1 MAAGAILLSALAGV
15 GVTVGTHIL
24 RCGGAWD
31 RPFAEDAAA
40 DVAALQGAD
49 FPTLTDEA
57 AQAISA
63 AILAARERQDSVGG
77 ITQTAVCGLP
87 AGVGEPW
94 FDSVESLLSHAV
106 FSIGGVKGIE
116 FGGGFSAVC
125 GYGSAFN
132 DSFRMRDGRV
142 TTATN
147 RNGGVNGGIT
157 NGMDVVFDVTFRPTP
172 SIAKEQRTVDLTT
185 MTETTISVPGRHD
198 ACIALRAAPAVESA
212 AALAVC
218 QLLPD
223 TPADLDGL
231 RCRLDETDAA
241 ILELFDRR
249 QRLSAAIGAYKSAHG
264 LPVRDKAREAEVLR
278 TRGDMLP
285 ERRDQAERLMTLL
298 MALSREEQ
306 A

>member
-1 MAAGAILLSALAGV
+1 MARGAV
-15 GVTVGTHIL
+15 RTVSNH
-24 RCGGAWD
+24 
-31 RPFAEDAAA
+31 
-40 DVAALQGAD
+40 
-49 FPTLTDEA
+49 
-57 AQAISA
+57 S
-63 AILAARERQDSVGG
+63 GG
-77 ITQTAVCGLP
+77 INA
-87 AGVGEPW
+87 
-94 FDSVESLLSHAV
+94 
-106 FSIGGVKGIE
+106 
-116 FGGGFSAVC
+116 
-125 GYGSAFN
+125 
-132 DSFRMRDGRV
+132 
-142 TTATN
+142 
-147 RNGGVNGGIT
+147 GIT

-223 TPADLDGL
+223 VPSDLNGL
-231 RCRLDETDAA
+231 RQRLDETDAA

>member
-1 MAAGAILLSALAGV
+1 MVYVHKRCPPLALKREELLFRPDEGKRVLAY
-15 GVTVGTHIL
+15 
-24 RCGGAWD
+24 AW
-31 RPFAEDAAA
+31 A
-40 DVAALQGAD
+40 AALQQAVVCIGRFLIQGMLSGLGTNTVTGYNMGMRA
-49 FPTLTDEA
+49 EA
-57 AQAISA
+57 FLFCFAQ
-63 AILAARERQDSVGG
+63 G
-77 ITQTAVCGLP
+77 T
-87 AGVGEPW
+87 
-94 FDSVESLLSHAV
+94 
-106 FSIGGVKGIE
+106 
-116 FGGGFSAVC
+116 
-125 GYGSAFN
+125 
-132 DSFRMRDGRV
+132 
-142 TTATN
+142 
-147 RNGGVNGGIT
+147 
-157 NGMDVVFDVTFRPTP
+157 
-172 SIAKEQRTVDLTT
+172 
-185 MTETTISVPGRHD
+185 
-198 ACIALRAAPAVESA
+198 A

-249 QRLSAAIGAYKSAHG
+249 QRLSAAIGAYKSSHG

>member
-1 MAAGAILLSALAGV
+1 MLYAI
-15 GVTVGTHIL
+15 
-24 RCGGAWD
+24 
-31 RPFAEDAAA
+31 P
-40 DVAALQGAD
+40 
-49 FPTLTDEA
+49 
-57 AQAISA
+57 
-63 AILAARERQDSVGG
+63 
-77 ITQTAVCGLP
+77 
-87 AGVGEPW
+87 
-94 FDSVESLLSHAV
+94 
-106 FSIGGVKGIE
+106 GVKGVE
-116 FGGGFSAVC
+116 FGRGFALAEMRGSEANDPIRLKNGHITMASNNAGGI
-125 GYGSAFN
+125 
-132 DSFRMRDGRV
+132 
-142 TTATN
+142 
-147 RNGGVNGGIT
+147 NGGIT

-172 SIAKEQRTVDLTT
+172 SIAKEQRTVDLYT
-185 MTETTISVPGRHD
+185 MTETTISVSGRHD

-223 TPADLDGL
+223 VPSDLNGL
-231 RCRLDETDAA
+231 RQRLDETDAA

-249 QRLSAAIGAYKSAHG
+249 QRLSAAIGTYKSAHG